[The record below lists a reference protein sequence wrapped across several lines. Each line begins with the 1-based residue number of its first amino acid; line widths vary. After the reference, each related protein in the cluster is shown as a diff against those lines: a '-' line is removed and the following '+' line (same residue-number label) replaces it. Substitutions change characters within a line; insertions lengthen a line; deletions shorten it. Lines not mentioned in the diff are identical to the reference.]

1 MGVIPELN
9 SADPGD
15 GCTREQMLKVTEG
28 MFMIEQRLITGDD
41 FDSTIG
47 VTGKVMIY
55 KKMNN
60 RISMCL

>member
-9 SADPGD
+9 SDGPGD

-47 VTGKVMIY
+47 VTGKVMINIQIY
-55 KKMNN
+55 YH
-60 RISMCL
+60 SFMCI